1 MAKSGTGRSGV
12 IPSGRILPG
21 LGAPGRPSG
30 VPDELPHSDLEA
42 FLARRAG
49 AKREDRS
56 PPRPF
61 GTSPAQ
67 EREAQRLAADGVR
80 LMERGRHVEAVAV
93 LQRSLSLNP
102 AVAEVQRHLGAALI
116 AAGRPDQA
124 VGPLTN
130 AIRLDPSFAMAH
142 VSLGFT
148 FETLGYLEKAIARYR
163 DAVTLEPNLFGAHLA
178 LGGLYQ
184 ACGFRAEA
192 AAAFRAAAA
201 AAPSVVAAQNAEVR
215 ALEALGQFDEAL
227 AAARAILEAHPKD
240 AQAHAILAKLL
251 GQASHSA
258 EAAAHY
264 LRAAHLSPEMSV
276 AWQGLARNKTFT
288 ADDAPILARMNAT
301 LALPNQSALARQM
314 MHFALGKAYD
324 DVGNY
329 QEAIRNFEAG
339 NQFRALAGKL
349 NREEL
354 TALVD
359 RLSDATPPGYRDRQ
373 PDGGSEDAT
382 PLLIVGLPRSGSTLI
397 EQVISSH
404 PEVAAGGELEFWV
417 TRYPSAKGAW
427 LPLAADAARRL
438 ADDYLAELRTKGPY
452 AKRVT
457 DKMLSNFWLLGL
469 LHRLFPNATLIHCRR
484 HPIDTALSIFTT
496 NLAAQSARHLSGR
509 GDLVFYIRQYQRLMA
524 HWRAVLPS
532 DRFVEVDY
540 EALVADPEAQSRR
553 LIAACGLA
561 WNEACLTPHLNR
573 RRIETAKSL
582 ASAPTHLRQFRG
594 AVAAVRT
601 MARRA
606 SRVGGGILGDLGSRR
621 ASIPK
626 PPH

>member
-1 MAKSGTGRSGV
+1 
-12 IPSGRILPG
+12 
-21 LGAPGRPSG
+21 
-30 VPDELPHSDLEA
+30 
-42 FLARRAG
+42 
-49 AKREDRS
+49 
-56 PPRPF
+56 
-61 GTSPAQ
+61 
-67 EREAQRLAADGVR
+67 
-80 LMERGRHVEAVAV
+80 
-93 LQRSLSLNP
+93 
-102 AVAEVQRHLGAALI
+102 
-116 AAGRPDQA
+116 
-124 VGPLTN
+124 
-130 AIRLDPSFAMAH
+130 
-142 VSLGFT
+142 
-148 FETLGYLEKAIARYR
+148 
-163 DAVTLEPNLFGAHLA
+163 
-178 LGGLYQ
+178 
-184 ACGFRAEA
+184 
-192 AAAFRAAAA
+192 
-201 AAPSVVAAQNAEVR
+201 
-215 ALEALGQFDEAL
+215 
-227 AAARAILEAHPKD
+227 
-240 AQAHAILAKLL
+240 
-251 GQASHSA
+251 
-258 EAAAHY
+258 
-264 LRAAHLSPEMSV
+264 MSV

-496 NLAAQSARHLSGR
+496 NLAAQSARRLSGR

-524 HWRAVLPS
+524 HWRVVLPS

-573 RRIETAKSL
+573 RRIETASL
-582 ASAPTHLRQFRG
+582 WQ
-594 AVAAVRT
+594 
-601 MARRA
+601 RA
-606 SRVGGGILGDLGSRR
+606 NPSTPVPWGGGGGTNHGSASFASWRRNLRRPPAVEGPQFPSRHIRSQKSFRPLSSARPLWSGFWHPQTRSRSLLPSVRLGLGLRL
-621 ASIPK
+621 
-626 PPH
+626 

>member
-1 MAKSGTGRSGV
+1 MAKSGAGRSGP
-12 IPSGRILPG
+12 IPPSLTLPG
-21 LGAPGRPSG
+21 LGGPGQPSS
-30 VPDELPHSDLEA
+30 VPYELPHADLEA
-42 FLARRAG
+42 FLAKGAG
-49 AKREDRS
+49 AKREVRS
-56 PPRPF
+56 PRRPF

-67 EREAQRLAADGVR
+67 EREAERLAADGVR
-80 LMERGRHVEAVAV
+80 LMERARHVEAVAV

-124 VGPLTN
+124 VGALTN

-142 VSLGFT
+142 LSLGFA
-148 FETLGYLEKAIARYR
+148 FEALGYLEKAIARYR
-163 DAVTLEPNLFGAHLA
+163 DAVTLEPNLFGAHLG

-227 AAARAILEAHPKD
+227 AAARAIVKAHPKD
-240 AQAHAILAKLL
+240 AQAHMTLGKLL
-251 GQASHSA
+251 GQAGHSA

-264 LRAAHLSPEMSV
+264 LRAARLSPELSD
-276 AWQGLARNKTFT
+276 AWQGLARNKRFT
-288 ADDAPILARMNAT
+288 PDDAPLVARMNAA
-301 LALPNQSALARQM
+301 LALPNQSPLARQM

-324 DVGNY
+324 DVGDY
-329 QEAIRNFEAG
+329 QEAMRNFEAG
-339 NQFRALAGKL
+339 NRFRALAGKL
-349 NREEL
+349 DREEL

-438 ADDYLAELRTKGPY
+438 ADDYLVALRTKSKD

-457 DKMLSNFWLLGL
+457 DKMLANFWLLGL
-469 LHRLFPNATLIHCRR
+469 IHRLFPNATLIHCRR
-484 HPIDTALSIFTT
+484 HPIDTALSMFTT
-496 NLAAQSARHLSGR
+496 NLAATSARHMARRS
-509 GDLVFYIRQYQRLMA
+509 DLVFYIRQYQRLMA

-540 EALVADPEAQSRR
+540 EALVADPEPQSRR

-561 WNEACLTPHLNR
+561 WNDACLTPHLNK
-573 RRIETAKSL
+573 RRIDT
-582 ASAPTHLRQFRG
+582 
-594 AVAAVRT
+594 
-601 MARRA
+601 
-606 SRVGGGILGDLGSRR
+606 
-621 ASIPK
+621 ASIWQARQPIY
-626 PPH
+626 PTSVGRWRRYEPWLGELRELADDP

>member
-21 LGAPGRPSG
+21 LGTPERPSR

-42 FLARRAG
+42 FLARGAG
-49 AKREDRS
+49 AKREVRS

-116 AAGRPDQA
+116 AAGRPGQA
-124 VGPLTN
+124 VGPLTK

-142 VSLGFT
+142 VSLGFA
-148 FETLGYLEKAIARYR
+148 FETLGFLEEAIARYR
-163 DAVTLEPNLFGAHLA
+163 DAVTLEPNLFGAHLG

-227 AAARAILEAHPKD
+227 AAARAIVEAHPKD

-251 GQASHSA
+251 AQAGHSA

-264 LRAAHLSPEMSV
+264 LLAARLSPEMSV

-288 ADDAPILARMNAT
+288 ADDAPIVARMNAA

-324 DVGNY
+324 DMGNY
-329 QEAIRNFEAG
+329 QEAMRNFEAG

-349 NREEL
+349 DREGL
-354 TALVD
+354 AARVD
-359 RLSDATPPGYRDRQ
+359 RLIEATPDRQ

-382 PLLIVGLPRSGSTLI
+382 PLLIVGLPRSGSTLV
-397 EQVISSH
+397 EQIISSH
-404 PEVAAGGELEFWV
+404 PEVSAGGELEFWV
-417 TRYPSAKGAW
+417 SRYPSAKDAW

-438 ADDYLAELRTKGPY
+438 ADDYLAALRTKSPD

-469 LHRLFPNATLIHCRR
+469 LHRLFPNATLIHCHR

-573 RRIETAKSL
+573 RRIETASL
-582 ASAPTHLRQFRG
+582 WQARQPIYASSVGRWRRYEPWLGELREL
-594 AVAAVRT
+594 AEE
-601 MARRA
+601 
-606 SRVGGGILGDLGSRR
+606 S
-621 ASIPK
+621 
-626 PPH
+626 